1 VPDKANPH
9 LHLSKRQSSN
19 IAPGCPPRLYCRSL
33 ILAET
38 NFPFNPQTRK
48 IYLSLRMGR
57 L

>member
-38 NFPFNPQTRK
+38 NFPFN
-48 IYLSLRMGR
+48 S
-57 L
+57 